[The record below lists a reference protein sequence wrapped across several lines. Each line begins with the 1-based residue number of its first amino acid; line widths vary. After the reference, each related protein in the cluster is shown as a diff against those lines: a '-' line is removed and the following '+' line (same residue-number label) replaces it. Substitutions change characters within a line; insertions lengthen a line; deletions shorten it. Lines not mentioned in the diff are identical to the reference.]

1 MKFFSRRQ
9 PVGGGLS
16 SHSSRQF
23 LFHPAKPACS
33 RYYVGMA
40 QRLKL
45 AVALSLILL
54 CALFSG
60 CKPRKPKTSTV
71 VVHLLRNLNSVYGSN
86 LDRRIL
92 DFEGSNPR
100 VKSGQHID
108 IQSETSDYKEMLRKQ
123 SSNSDDVSLI
133 ILDSPD
139 DAGSNPALATA
150 LPQATNVCAGLQGCP
165 AVIPAIIPAQM
176 SGNDREAAQAF
187 VDFLQKA
194 P

>member
-1 MKFFSRRQ
+1 
-9 PVGGGLS
+9 
-16 SHSSRQF
+16 
-23 LFHPAKPACS
+23 
-33 RYYVGMA
+33 MA

-45 AVALSLILL
+45 AVAISLIPLF
-54 CALFSG
+54 ALFCG
-60 CKPRKPKTSTV
+60 CKPKKPKSSTV

-108 IQSETSDYKEMLRKQ
+108 IQSETGDYKEMLRKQ
-123 SSNSDDVSLI
+123 SKDTDDISLI

-139 DAGSNPALATA
+139 DGGSNPALATA

-165 AVIPAIIPAQM
+165 AVIPAIIPVQIID
-176 SGNDREAAQAF
+176 NDREAAQAF

>member
-1 MKFFSRRQ
+1 MLPFE
-9 PVGGGLS
+9 PANA
-16 SHSSRQF
+16 
-23 LFHPAKPACS
+23 FHPAKPLCS

-45 AVALSLILL
+45 AVAISLIL
-54 CALFSG
+54 AFSLFSG
-60 CKPRKPKTSTV
+60 CKPRKPKSSSV

-108 IQSETSDYKEMLRKQ
+108 IQSETSDYKEMLRRQ
-123 SSNSDDVSLI
+123 NSNSDNVTLI

-139 DAGSNPALATA
+139 DAGSNSALQVA

-165 AVIPAIIPAQM
+165 AVIPAIIPAQV